1 MGDWVV
7 IFDLARAFVAVMIVG
22 VAPGWF
28 WAVLLGPSSDRAE
41 RLCYSIALSLA
52 LVPAVAL
59 VPARLFGVGVSL
71 PLTMISVLVVFV
83 AGLFAYARFGGVKG
97 GDEPLATRPGG
108 LGLPVLIPLSVA
120 LLLLLGV
127 VVDALPGARM
137 APLISL
143 IFVSAGVAHLLDS
156 RRQDASKP
164 LEVQEPA
171 EYGSSPGVVVAWY
184 AALAAVLGLVLVRG
198 YLGPARFD
206 WPYIRGVDQYE
217 HAVLT
222 DLTVSTGTTGSF
234 MLYPPGFHYL
244 TAAIQNLSGLEP
256 LEIFPVLAPALP
268 VLPALGCYV
277 LGRRLWGQPCGVAAA
292 GFAGLLISGPYMH
305 FAEAR
310 YPNLITA
317 HFLIAVTV
325 TALIALFTAPSVRSG
340 LLVAILGS
348 SVVLY
353 HQVGS
358 FYEAV
363 LLAFVALIFLPY
375 LLLRER
381 RTGIVML
388 ASFALL
394 GFLSVLFAWDT
405 YDLPSMVGGLL
416 GGSGTGRGGDAVLM
430 AIGTQPPLSLAHFL
444 SITSQPA
451 LWFGLLGALLLMVG
465 GGAEARPSRALAYS
479 LARSTLLVWTVLLFV
494 GSRTAMSGFPERFER
509 DVGIPLSVLAGFAF
523 VAVVGSMWPRGRIVP
538 ATLLA
543 AATAAM
549 LAMICVGIKAGE
561 NLKDGAGPDSRIPK
575 PLATRSSQVMTTPEV
590 VEAGRWL
597 EVHNTGGNIVASPY
611 LGLAPSRAMLAMGD
625 YTGVQSY
632 DPLRIK
638 AARDLPPS
646 GAGPLWDA
654 LWILQHPDGER
665 THRLLLEKDIRYVV
679 LYKRLPPVNNID
691 PRAFRS
697 RPDLY
702 RTAFENEQVLIL
714 EPRKTEDTG

>member
-1 MGDWVV
+1 M
-7 IFDLARAFVAVMIVG
+7 ILDLTRALVAALAVGIV
-22 VAPGWF
+22 PGWF
-28 WAVLLGPSSDRAE
+28 WAALLMPSSDRAE
-41 RLCYSIALSLA
+41 RLCYSVALSLA

-59 VPARLFGVGVSL
+59 VPARLLGLGMSL
-71 PLTMISVLVVFV
+71 PLTLISVLVVFG
-83 AGLFAYARFGGVKG
+83 AGLLAYARFGAVKG
-97 GDEPLATRPGG
+97 EGESLARGPGN
-108 LGLPVLIPLSVA
+108 LGLPVLIPLSLG

-127 VVDALPGARM
+127 VVDALPGART
-137 APLISL
+137 APLTSL
-143 IFVSAGVAHLLDS
+143 VFVSAGVAHLLDS
-156 RRQDASKP
+156 RRRD
-164 LEVQEPA
+164 EPESWSEAREPEGA
-171 EYGSSPGVVVAWY
+171 ETSAGAAAAWH
-184 AALAAVLGLVLVRG
+184 AALAAVLGLVLLRG
-198 YLGPARFD
+198 YAGPARFD

-217 HAVLT
+217 HAVMT
-222 DLTVSTGTTGSF
+222 DMTVSTGTTGSF

-244 TAAIQNLSGLEP
+244 TAAIRNLSGLEP

-268 VLPALGCYV
+268 VLPALGCYA

-317 HFLIAVTV
+317 HFTIAVTV
-325 TALIALFTAPSVRSG
+325 AALVTLYAAPSVRSG
-340 LLVAILGS
+340 LLLAVLGS

-363 LLAFVALIFLPY
+363 LLAFVALIFLPF

-394 GFLSVLFAWDT
+394 GFLAVLFAWET

-416 GGSGTGRGGDAVLM
+416 GGSGTGRGGDAISM
-430 AIGTQPPLSLAHFL
+430 AIGTQKPLSLSHFL

-451 LWFGLLGALLLMVG
+451 LWFGLLGALLLLAGDSAV
-465 GGAEARPSRALAYS
+465 ARPSRSLAYS
-479 LARSTLLVWTVLLFV
+479 LSRTTLLVWTSLLFV
-494 GSRTAMSGFPERFER
+494 GSRTALSGFPERFER
-509 DVGIPLSVLAGFAF
+509 DLGIPLSVLAGFAF
-523 VAVVGSMWPRGRIVP
+523 VAVVGSLWPRGRFLP
-538 ATLLA
+538 ATLLTA
-543 AATAAM
+543 AAAAM
-549 LAMICVGIKAGE
+549 LAMVCVGIKAGE
-561 NLKDGAGPDSRIPK
+561 NLKDGAGPDTSIPK

-590 VEAGRWL
+590 VAAGRWL
-597 EVHNTGGNIVASPY
+597 EAHNAGGNIVASPY

-625 YTGVQSY
+625 YTGIQSY
-632 DPLRIK
+632 DPLRIE

-654 LWILQHPDGER
+654 LWLLQHPDGER
-665 THRLLLEKDIRYVV
+665 TRRLLREKDIRYVV
-679 LYKRLPPVNNID
+679 LYKRLPPVNGID
-691 PRAFRS
+691 PRAFKS

-702 RTAFENEQVLIL
+702 RTAFENEQVVIY
-714 EPRKTEDTG
+714 EPRETEDAG

>member
-1 MGDWVV
+1 MA
-7 IFDLARAFVAVMIVG
+7 FDLTRALVAALVVG

-28 WAVLLGPSSDRAE
+28 WAAVLAPTSDRAE
-41 RLCYSIALSLA
+41 RLCYSVALSLA

-59 VPARLFGVGVSL
+59 FPARLFGLGMSL
-71 PLTMISVLVVFV
+71 PLTVISVLAVFV
-83 AGLFAYARFGGVKG
+83 AGLLAYVRFGTVKG
-97 GDEPLATRPGG
+97 EGESLATGPAD
-108 LGLPVLIPLSVA
+108 LGLPVLIPLSVG
-120 LLLLLGV
+120 LLVLLGV
-127 VVDALPGARM
+127 VMDVLPATM
-137 APLISL
+137 TAPLICL

-156 RRQDASKP
+156 RRRDDPEPEAS
-164 LEVQEPA
+164 ETEETGA
-171 EYGSSPGVVVAWY
+171 SRDFTAAWHV
-184 AALAAVLGLVLVRG
+184 ALAVVLGLVTLRG

-217 HAVLT
+217 HAVMT
-222 DLTVSTGTTGSF
+222 DMTVSTGTTGSF

-244 TAAIQNLSGLEP
+244 TAAIHNLSGLEP

-268 VLPALGCYV
+268 VLPALGCYA

-317 HFLIAVTV
+317 HFTVAVTV
-325 TALIALFTAPSVRSG
+325 AALMALFATPSVRSG
-340 LLVAILGS
+340 LLLALLGS

-381 RTGIVML
+381 RTGITML

-394 GFLSVLFAWDT
+394 GFLSVLFAWET
-405 YDLPSMVGGLL
+405 YDLPSMVGGVL
-416 GGSGTGRGGDAVLM
+416 GGSGTGRGGDAVSM
-430 AIGTQPPLSLAHFL
+430 AIGTQPPLSLGHFL

-451 LWFGLLGALLLMVG
+451 LWFGLLGALLLLAG
-465 GGAEARPSRALAYS
+465 GGAGARPSRSLAYS
-479 LARSTLLVWTVLLFV
+479 LARTTLLVWTVLLFI
-494 GSRTAMSGFPERFER
+494 GSRTALSGFPERFER
-509 DVGIPLSVLAGFAF
+509 DLGIPLSVLAGFAF
-523 VAVVGSMWPRGRIVP
+523 VAVLGSLWPRGRLLP
-538 ATLLA
+538 ATMLA
-543 AATAAM
+543 AAVTAM
-549 LAMICVGIKAGE
+549 LAMVCVGIKAGE
-561 NLKDGAGPDSRIPK
+561 NLKDGAGPDTRIPK
-575 PLATRSSQVMTTPEV
+575 ALSTRSSQVMTTPEV

-597 EVHNTGGNIVASPY
+597 EDHNTGGNIVASPY

-625 YTGVQSY
+625 YDGIQSY
-632 DPLRIK
+632 DGPRIK

-654 LWILQHPDGER
+654 LWLLRHPDGER
-665 THRLLLEKDIRYVV
+665 TRRLMQEKDIRYVV
-679 LYKRLPPVNNID
+679 LYKGLPPAYGVD

-697 RPDLY
+697 RPDIY
-702 RTAFENEQVLIL
+702 RTAFENEQVVIF
-714 EPRKTEDTG
+714 EPENPGQ

>member
-1 MGDWVV
+1 V
-7 IFDLARAFVAVMIVG
+7 IFDLARALVAAVVVG

-59 VPARLFGVGVSL
+59 VPARLLGVGMSL
-71 PLTMISVLVVFV
+71 PLTMISVLAVFV
-83 AGLFAYARFGGVKG
+83 AGLFAYARFGGIKG
-97 GDEPLATRPGG
+97 GDDESLATGPGG

-120 LLLLLGV
+120 LLLLFGV
-127 VVDALPGARM
+127 VVDALPGDLM

-143 IFVSAGVAHLLDS
+143 IVVSAGVAHLLDS
-156 RRQDASKP
+156 RRQGTSEQP
-164 LEVQEPA
+164 EVREPA
-171 EYGSSPGVVVAWY
+171 DPEPSPGVAAAWY

-268 VLPALGCYV
+268 VLPALGCYA

-317 HFLIAVTV
+317 HFLVAATV
-325 TALIALFTAPSVRSG
+325 AALVALYAAPSVRSG
-340 LLVAILGS
+340 LLLALLGS
-348 SVVLY
+348 SVVLH

-381 RTGIVML
+381 RTGIAML

-405 YDLPSMVGGLL
+405 YDLPSMVGGFL
-416 GGSGTGRGGDAVLM
+416 GGSGTGRGGDAVSM
-430 AIGTQPPLSLAHFL
+430 AIGTQPPLSLSHFL
-444 SITSQPA
+444 AITSQPA
-451 LWFGLLGALLLMVG
+451 LWFGVLGALLLMAGG

-479 LARSTLLVWTVLLFV
+479 LARATLLVWTVLLFV
-494 GSRTAMSGFPERFER
+494 GSRTALSGFPERFER
-509 DVGIPLSVLAGFAF
+509 DLGIPLSVLAGFAF
-523 VAVVGSMWPRGRIVP
+523 VAVVGSLWPRGRIMP
-538 ATLLA
+538 AAMLA
-543 AATAAM
+543 AGAAAM
-549 LAMICVGIKAGE
+549 LAMICIGIKAGE
-561 NLKDGAGPDSRIPK
+561 NIKDGAGPDSRIPK

-597 EVHNTGGNIVASPY
+597 ETHNTGGNIVASPY

-625 YTGVQSY
+625 YTGIQSY
-632 DPLRIK
+632 DLPRIK
-638 AARDLPPS
+638 DARDLPPS
-646 GAGPLWDA
+646 GAEPLREA

-665 THRLLLEKDIRYVV
+665 TQRLLEEKDIRYVV
-679 LYKRLPPVNNID
+679 LYKSLPPVNVID
-691 PRAFRS
+691 PRAFAS

-702 RTAFENEQVLIL
+702 RAAFENEQVLIL
-714 EPRKTEDTG
+714 EPRETKGSG

>member
-1 MGDWVV
+1 M
-7 IFDLARAFVAVMIVG
+7 IFDLTRALVAALVVG

-28 WAVLLGPSSDRAE
+28 WAAVLAPTSDRAE
-41 RLCYSIALSLA
+41 RLCYAVALSLA

-59 VPARLFGVGVSL
+59 VPARFFGLGMSL
-71 PLTMISVLVVFV
+71 PLTMISVLAVFV
-83 AGLFAYARFGGVKG
+83 GGLLAYARFGAVKG
-97 GDEPLATRPGG
+97 EGESLATGPGD
-108 LGLPVLIPLSVA
+108 LGLPVLIPLSA
-120 LLLLLGV
+120 GLLLLLGV
-127 VVDALPGARM
+127 MMDALPAAGM

-156 RRQDASKP
+156 RRRDEPEPEAS
-164 LEVQEPA
+164 EPEDTGA
-171 EYGSSPGVVVAWY
+171 SRNFTGAWY
-184 AALAAVLGLVLVRG
+184 AALAAVLGLVVLRG

-217 HAVLT
+217 HSVMT
-222 DLTVSTGTTGSF
+222 DMTVSTGTTGSF

-244 TAAIQNLSGLEP
+244 TAAIHNLSGLEP

-268 VLPALGCYV
+268 VLPALGCYA
-277 LGRRLWGQPCGVAAA
+277 LGRRLWGQPCGAAAA

-317 HFLIAVTV
+317 HFTVAVTV
-325 TALIALFTAPSVRSG
+325 AALMALFATPSVRSG
-340 LLVAILGS
+340 LLLALLGS

-381 RTGIVML
+381 RTGVTML

-394 GFLSVLFAWDT
+394 GFLSVLFAWET
-405 YDLPSMVGGLL
+405 YDLPSMVGGVL
-416 GGSGTGRGGDAVLM
+416 GGSGTGRGGDAVSM
-430 AIGTQPPLSLAHFL
+430 AIGTQQPLSMTHFL
-444 SITSQPA
+444 AITSQPA
-451 LWFGLLGALLLMVG
+451 LWFGLLGALLLLSG
-465 GGAEARPSRALAYS
+465 GGAGARPSRALAYS
-479 LARSTLLVWTVLLFV
+479 LARTTLLVWTVLLFV
-494 GSRTAMSGFPERFER
+494 GSRTALSGFPERFER
-509 DVGIPLSVLAGFAF
+509 DLGIPLSVLAGFAF
-523 VAVVGSMWPRGRIVP
+523 VAVLGSLWPRGRLLP
-538 ATLLA
+538 ATMLA
-543 AATAAM
+543 AAAAAM
-549 LAMICVGIKAGE
+549 LAMICVGVKAGE
-561 NLKDGAGPDSRIPK
+561 NLKDGAGPDTRIPK

-597 EVHNTGGNIVASPY
+597 EDHNTGGNIVASPY

-625 YTGVQSY
+625 YSGIQSY
-632 DPLRIK
+632 DGPRIE

-665 THRLLLEKDIRYVV
+665 TLRLLQEKDIRYVV
-679 LYKRLPPVNNID
+679 LYKRLPPVNGVNS
-691 PRAFRS
+691 RAFRS

-702 RTAFENEQVLIL
+702 RTAFDNEQVVIF
-714 EPRKTEDTG
+714 EPKNPSQ